1 MKKILE
7 MWDARHEA
15 ARVILD
21 ETITLL
27 GRASCKGKRRKQL
40 LSEETALREK
50 ISVINAMRT
59 ELRENEENSSSVN
72 LSLSELNALAANHQM
87 NRDYARDCRWTQNH
101 LIEKRKDKFE
111 YPEKMEALKKQ
122 WLYYDELYKRYDKRL
137 RFFRKIIKQQNLEK

>member
-72 LSLSELNALAANHQM
+72 LSLSELNALVG
-87 NRDYARDCRWTQNH
+87 
-101 LIEKRKDKFE
+101 RKTS
-111 YPEKMEALKKQ
+111 
-122 WLYYDELYKRYDKRL
+122 
-137 RFFRKIIKQQNLEK
+137 